1 MWTNAYSVE
10 DVGEFLKDARKEEG
24 ITQAQMAKKLGF
36 SPVTLS
42 ALETGKNVSSQKIEL
57 YLQMLGY
64 RIVIVP
70 KSAKVKVSELGC
82 STSTWEDRMLGP
94 FRKTGKGPVSR
105 TSPKSSGITWD
116 PRSCRFPSP
125 LRKNLSASRK
135 PQAGSTAF
143 YLKDHAAMQSART
156 WG

>member
-10 DVGEFLKDARKEEG
+10 DVGEFLKDARKEKG

-42 ALETGKNVSSQKIEL
+42 ALETVKNVSSQKIEL

-70 KSAKVKVSELGC
+70 KSAKVEVSE
-82 STSTWEDRMLGP
+82 
-94 FRKTGKGPVSR
+94 
-105 TSPKSSGITWD
+105 
-116 PRSCRFPSP
+116 
-125 LRKNLSASRK
+125 
-135 PQAGSTAF
+135 
-143 YLKDHAAMQSART
+143 
-156 WG
+156 

>member
-10 DVGEFLKDARKEEG
+10 DVGEFLKDARKEKG

-70 KSAKVKVSELGC
+70 KSAKVEVAE
-82 STSTWEDRMLGP
+82 
-94 FRKTGKGPVSR
+94 
-105 TSPKSSGITWD
+105 
-116 PRSCRFPSP
+116 
-125 LRKNLSASRK
+125 
-135 PQAGSTAF
+135 
-143 YLKDHAAMQSART
+143 
-156 WG
+156 